1 MYLRFTIETMIIDP
15 FDGVTAFLAVAE
27 TASFTAAASRLAVT
41 PTAVSKSIRQL
52 EGRLGVVLFQRT
64 TRRVALTDA
73 GQAAFLR
80 LRPAAVEVAEAFAAL
95 SSYQQRPMGTL
106 RITAPRTTLELFS
119 ALVPA
124 FRMAHPEVTLDV
136 SLDDAIVDLIA
147 DGFDAGLRLGEA
159 IERDMV
165 AVRLSPP
172 IAWAIVGSP
181 GYFERRSMPRRPEDL
196 VSHEAIRYRFQASKV
211 VHRWGFKR
219 GRREFVVDVNGALI
233 VDDRRLLVD
242 LATQGLGLAFVS
254 EREASAPLAD
264 GRLLGTLQSF
274 IPVDTGLYL
283 YFPERS
289 QQQLKLRAFIDL
301 ARVVA
306 ARVYG

>member
-1 MYLRFTIETMIIDP
+1 MNLRFTIGAMIIDP
-15 FDGVTAFLAVAE
+15 FDGVTAFIAVAE
-27 TASFTAAASRLAVT
+27 TGSFTAAASRLAVT
-41 PTAVSKSIRQL
+41 PTAVSKTIRQL
-52 EGRLGVVLFQRT
+52 EARIGVMLFQRT

-73 GQAAFLR
+73 GRDAFHR
-80 LRPAAVEVAEAFAAL
+80 LRPAAIEVAEAFAAL
-95 SSYQQRPMGTL
+95 SSFQQRPMGTL
-106 RITAPRTTLELFS
+106 RITAPRNTLELFS

-124 FRMAHPEVTLDV
+124 FRQAHPEVSLDV

-147 DGFDAGLRLGEA
+147 EGFDAGVRLGEA

-172 IAWAIVGSP
+172 VEWAIVGSP
-181 GYFERRSMPRRPEDL
+181 AYFERHPPPKRPEDL
-196 VSHEAIRYRFQASKV
+196 LTHEAIRYRFQASKV

-219 GRREFVVDVNGALI
+219 GKREFVVDVTGGLV

-242 LATQGLGLAFVS
+242 MAAQGLGLAFVA
-254 EREASAPLAD
+254 EREASDRFAD
-264 GRLLGTLQSF
+264 GSLIGTLQSF
-274 IPVDTGLYL
+274 IPVDSGLYL

-301 ARVVA
+301 ARVVS